1 MPYQIAI
8 KEGLL
13 SREQIEDEM
22 SESDF
27 DATKFSMEMESLFWG
42 DTDGAFLPST
52 IFLSVE
58 N

>member
-1 MPYQIAI
+1 M
-8 KEGLL
+8 

-27 DATKFSMEMESLFWG
+27 DAMKFSMEMECLWFG
-42 DTDGAFLPST
+42 DTDGAFFTFDDISNRRRLK
-52 IFLSVE
+52 